1 MKIEEKRLQ
10 HDFPK
15 MRGEGQRPFGTFPK
29 IHPFWKGKASLSQ
42 GLEAGVYIFILV
54 KKNQTKYIL
63 NIAKIANAVP
73 CHSILGCLSTTYVS
87 LNIVVKVDI
96 FVNSCD
102 VFSSNLLIIALS
114 DLHFSPNLASTI
126 KQNLIPLETMQ
137 TRPRQKICLHLEK
150 LGKSTQ
156 WTEPPRNSETNLVKP
171 GTNLRS
177 GSLDTD

>member
-1 MKIEEKRLQ
+1 M
-10 HDFPK
+10 
-15 MRGEGQRPFGTFPK
+15 
-29 IHPFWKGKASLSQ
+29 SLD
-42 GLEAGVYIFILV
+42 
-54 KKNQTKYIL
+54 
-63 NIAKIANAVP
+63 
-73 CHSILGCLSTTYVS
+73 YVS
-87 LNIVVKVDI
+87 LNIDVKVDT

-114 DLHFSPNLASTI
+114 DLHFSLNLASTI

-137 TRPRQKICLHLEK
+137 TRPQQKICLHLEK

-177 GSLDTD
+177 GSLDTDWVKSIVWLHRHGIGRVYTPNHDKIDTSKRGEEMETSKDFRLGGAFQMCFFGMHYFYRWDSLTHREASPSGVSSSNWSC

>member
-1 MKIEEKRLQ
+1 M
-10 HDFPK
+10 
-15 MRGEGQRPFGTFPK
+15 
-29 IHPFWKGKASLSQ
+29 
-42 GLEAGVYIFILV
+42 YIFILV
-54 KKNQTKYIL
+54 KKEPDQVYFEHCKNCECCSLSLYIGVSL
-63 NIAKIANAVP
+63 D
-73 CHSILGCLSTTYVS
+73 YVS
-87 LNIVVKVDI
+87 LNIDVKVDT

-114 DLHFSPNLASTI
+114 DLHFSLNLASTI

-137 TRPRQKICLHLEK
+137 TRPQQKICLHLEK

>member
-1 MKIEEKRLQ
+1 MPFLVTLYWGVSRLQ
-10 HDFPK
+10 
-15 MRGEGQRPFGTFPK
+15 
-29 IHPFWKGKASLSQ
+29 
-42 GLEAGVYIFILV
+42 
-54 KKNQTKYIL
+54 
-63 NIAKIANAVP
+63 
-73 CHSILGCLSTTYVS
+73 YVS
-87 LNIVVKVDI
+87 LNIVVNV
-96 FVNSCD
+96 VNSCD

-137 TRPRQKICLHLEK
+137 TRPQQKICLHLEK